1 MINLPIDFGFDRV
14 TGQPFRLCNLLGTS
28 TKVVKGKKLRVDTK
42 VLYLLP
48 AKTTGALVVTRT
60 GRKILDVVASETNV
74 DQEDL
79 LQRAMR
85 WNACTHAD
93 KCKDNCL
100 ATTSGHLAM
109 DDNQMFMLA
118 KTLLFLADK
127 EGFLHLLHA
136 EVLKHE
142 SQVLR
147 RSQREGVEWIQA
159 VRLNGGTDIAW
170 PKRFFNS
177 LPRTQFYDYT
187 KVEDRMHE
195 DWPSNYHLTFSWGSA
210 NDKAV
215 ARVIGA
221 GHNVAVCV
229 RHELGQPD
237 HHLRW
242 SSGDET
248 DARFLDKK
256 GGWLVTLTPK
266 GPVAKKDTTGF
277 VKQSM
282 GEVKC
287 RLESQMEGVAS

>member
-1 MINLPIDFGFDRV
+1 MFNLPIDFGFNRV

-48 AKTTGALVVTRT
+48 AKTTGELVQTET
-60 GRKILDVVASETNV
+60 GRKILNVVSKETNV
-74 DQEDL
+74 DPVYL
-79 LQRAMR
+79 LHKAIE
-85 WNACTHAD
+85 WNACIHAD

-127 EGFLHLLHA
+127 EGFLVQLYG

-142 SQVLR
+142 RQVRR
-147 RSQREGVEWIQA
+147 RSKREGVEWTQA
-159 VRLNGGTDIAW
+159 VRLNGGTDIRW
-170 PKRFFNS
+170 PMEFFQS

-187 KVEDRMHE
+187 KVEQRMYE

-215 ARVIGA
+215 SRVLDA

-229 RHELGQPD
+229 KHEVGQRD
-237 HHLRW
+237 YRLRYQN
-242 SSGDET
+242 GDAT
-248 DARFLDKK
+248 DARFLDLK
-256 GGWLVTLTPK
+256 GGWLITLTPK

-287 RLESQMEGVAS
+287 RLEAQKGQ

>member
-1 MINLPIDFGFDRV
+1 MFNLPIDFGFNRV

-48 AKTTGALVVTRT
+48 AKTTGALVQTET
-60 GRKILDVVASETNV
+60 GRKILDVVAKETKV
-74 DQEDL
+74 DPEYLFQKAL
-79 LQRAMR
+79 W

-93 KCKDNCL
+93 TCKDNCL
-100 ATTSGHLAM
+100 AKTSGHLAM

-127 EGFLHLLHA
+127 KWFLFQLSY
-136 EVLKHE
+136 EVLKHR
-142 SQVLR
+142 SQVTR
-147 RSQREGVEWIQA
+147 RSKREGVEWTQA
-159 VRLNGGTDIAW
+159 IRLNGGTDIRW
-170 PKRFFNS
+170 PKEFFEN
-177 LPRTQFYDYT
+177 LPDTQFYDYT
-187 KVEDRMHE
+187 KVEDRMYE

-215 ARVIGA
+215 SRVLDA

-229 RHELGQPD
+229 RHERGQRD

-242 SSGDET
+242 QNGDTT
-248 DARFLDKK
+248 DARFLDLK
-256 GGWLVTLTPK
+256 GGWLITLAPK

-287 RLESQMEGVAS
+287 RLEAQKGQ

>member
-1 MINLPIDFGFDRV
+1 MFNLPIDFGFNRV

-48 AKTTGALVVTRT
+48 AKTTGALVQTET
-60 GRKILDVVASETNV
+60 GRKILNVVSKETNV
-74 DQEDL
+74 DPVYL
-79 LQRAMR
+79 LHKAIE
-85 WNACTHAD
+85 WNACIHAD

-127 EGFLHLLHA
+127 EGFLVQLYG
-136 EVLKHE
+136 EVLKYE
-142 SQVLR
+142 RQVRR
-147 RSQREGVEWIQA
+147 RSKREGVEWTQA
-159 VRLNGGTDIAW
+159 VRLNGGTDIRW
-170 PKRFFNS
+170 PMEFFQS

-187 KVEDRMHE
+187 KVEQRMYE

-215 ARVIGA
+215 SRVLDA

-229 RHELGQPD
+229 KHEVGQRD
-237 HHLRW
+237 YRLRYQN
-242 SSGDET
+242 GDAT
-248 DARFLDKK
+248 DARFLDLK
-256 GGWLVTLTPK
+256 GGWLITLTPK

-287 RLESQMEGVAS
+287 RLEAQKGQ